1 MTPQE
6 DKNACERKCWQLA
19 GAAGVALFVILWAV
33 TSLGFVVSAIIG
45 ILAFVIVGLAL
56 NHLWCTETAEASE
69 VAATPEV
76 AAAPEV
82 IAAPEED
89 TSPEDT
95 GPENAGPENTGA
107 DKVEDAAPSPA
118 AAEPKAD
125 PTQSTSDSLVTP
137 STPLPGEA
145 ELAARKGEWRY
156 GEAETAETPAPDGPA
171 RLDKPRGGQ
180 GDDLKL
186 IKGVGPKLET
196 LLNSMGFHHFDQIAV
211 WSAAE
216 VAWVDD
222 NLKGFK
228 GRATRDDWV
237 AQAKILAA
245 GGETEFSKRSKG

>member
-1 MTPQE
+1 
-6 DKNACERKCWQLA
+6 
-19 GAAGVALFVILWAV
+19 VLFVLLWAV
-33 TSLGFVVSAIIG
+33 TSLGFVVSAIVG

-56 NHLWCTETAEASE
+56 NHLWCREPAEA
-69 VAATPEV
+69 PKV

-82 IAAPEED
+82 IAAPKED
-89 TSPEDT
+89 ASPEDNGPEDT
-95 GPENAGPENTGA
+95 GPEDTGPEDTGA
-107 DKVEDAAPSPA
+107 EKAEDAAPSPA
-118 AAEPKAD
+118 ATEPEAD
-125 PTQSTSDSLVTP
+125 PTQAASDSLVTP

-156 GEAETAETPAPDGPA
+156 GDAETAEAPAPEGPA

-211 WSAAE
+211 WSDAE
-216 VAWVDD
+216 VAWVDE
-222 NLKGFK
+222 NLTGFK